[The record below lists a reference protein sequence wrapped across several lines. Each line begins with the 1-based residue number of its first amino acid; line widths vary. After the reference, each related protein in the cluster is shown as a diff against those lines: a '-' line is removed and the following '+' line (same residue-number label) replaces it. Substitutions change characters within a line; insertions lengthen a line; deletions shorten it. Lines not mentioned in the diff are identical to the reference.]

1 MAGCFITFTLPE
13 QHVPERGAWRLFP
26 VKYPVVA
33 AVVIDQGWLVQCER
47 TGDEQQTVTKK
58 L

>member
-26 VKYPVVA
+26 VKYSVVA
-33 AVVIDQGWLVQCER
+33 AVVVDQGWLVQCER
-47 TGDEQQTVTKK
+47 TGDE
-58 L
+58 